1 MDPVLRNAINSSL
14 MNKTVIKK
22 HSFRR
27 YLFVLIASF
36 IVVLVT
42 VQLWFFSD
50 IQNQM
55 KTEIQQRSL
64 ALSNVAVKVASETMF
79 VSREVIAESP
89 TLLGRNPER
98 GNAEKTNVIRIKIH
112 DTPNKAVDLGGGY
125 TFVTGNETKT
135 VSIDFPDEQSLVSE
149 RQQVKKVIR
158 MPAENM
164 ADITDGLE
172 FSTVGDA
179 FQLAVIEPEN
189 NVFSRHII
197 QFDEA

>member
-1 MDPVLRNAINSSL
+1 

-50 IQNQM
+50 IQNQI

-89 TLLGRNPER
+89 TVLGSTPER
-98 GNAEKTNVIRIKIH
+98 GKAEKPNVIRLKIH
-112 DTPNKAVDLGGGY
+112 DTPNKEVNLGGGY